1 MQIPHVNMLR
11 CPKCKK
17 KLHIAEV
24 TEQQEGMDNDSLICE
39 KGHQWPII
47 DGIPSLLHP
56 PLTEEDKKWIDE
68 YDAMAEGYDE
78 AVLQYND
85 WLGIDLKE
93 ERKGFT
99 QFIPIEGPSKIIDV
113 SVGTAANFESLADAY
128 PNQLGRFNL
137 HGLDVSWGMLH
148 VAQRKS
154 QKLGLG
160 INFVNGSVF
169 NIPYPK
175 GTFDIVLHTG
185 GINTFSDIPSA
196 MQEMLRI
203 VKKDGF
209 VIIIDEGISPKI
221 RGTERG
227 DAIVKANSLFDA
239 KPPLEHIPD
248 EARDVEVSYVMN
260 ETFYQLV
267 FRK

>member
-1 MQIPHVNMLR
+1 MQIPHLNTLR

-17 KLHIAEV
+17 KLRIAEIS
-24 TEQQEGMDNDSLICE
+24 EQKESIENGSLVCD
-39 KGHQWPII
+39 KGHQWPVV

-56 PLTEEDKKWIDE
+56 PLTDKDKKWIDE

-78 AVLQYND
+78 AVLQYNE
-85 WLGIDLKE
+85 WLDIDMME
-93 ERKGFT
+93 ERKGIT
-99 QFIPIEGPSKIIDV
+99 QFIPIEGPATIIDV
-113 SVGTAANFESLADAY
+113 SVGTAGNFEALADAY
-128 PNQLGRFNL
+128 PKQLGRFSL
-137 HGLDVSWGMLH
+137 HGLDVSWGMLR

-154 QKLGLG
+154 KKLNLG

-175 GTFDIVLHTG
+175 NTFDIVLHTG
-185 GINTFSDIPSA
+185 GINTFSNIPKA
-196 MQEMLRI
+196 MKEMLRI
-203 VKKDGF
+203 VRKDGF
-209 VIIIDEGISPKI
+209 IIVIDEGISPKI

-248 EARDVEVSYVMN
+248 KAKDVELSYVMN